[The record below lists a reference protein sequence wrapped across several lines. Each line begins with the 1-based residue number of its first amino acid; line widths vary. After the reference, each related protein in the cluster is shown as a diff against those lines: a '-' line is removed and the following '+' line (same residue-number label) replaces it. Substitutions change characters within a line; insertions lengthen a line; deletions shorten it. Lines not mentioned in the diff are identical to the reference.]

1 MERDRDQQLI
11 RRVAPAVSVLE
22 ISATA
27 LTAEQWQ
34 QVNALAQSLRP
45 GQALWLSGY
54 FAGFDRGVRGA
65 TADADYI
72 AAPQGALAGVPD
84 AGGAARTLT
93 ILYGSETG
101 NSTALAQT
109 LAEAARARGLQP
121 VVSDMADYKTRKLK
135 DEQTLIVITAT
146 HGEGDAPQS
155 ALAFFEF
162 MASRKAPK
170 LPDLKYAVLALG
182 DSTYARFCEA
192 GKQIDKRLAELG
204 ATQIEARVD
213 CDVDYDDPAAAWI
226 AAVVEKITP
235 AASAGAGVSLK
246 VSTQASAAPAT
257 TAYDKRRPFAATV
270 IDNLVL
276 TGRGSSKETRHV
288 ELSLEESG
296 LTFQP
301 GDALGV
307 IPRNDPA
314 IVEALLTSLS
324 LSADAPITLKDRATT
339 LGEALATDYEITLAT
354 PRIIDHWAKLSG
366 AAELEQLKEDGA
378 VDARTTFLRNH
389 HVIDVV
395 RRFPVGGIDAQT
407 FVAGLRPLQ
416 PRLYSIASS
425 QAAAPDE
432 VHLTVSTVRYDLHG
446 EPRCGVAS
454 GYFAHRAEPDT
465 TVPVYVQANPHFRL
479 ADDDTPI
486 VMIGAGTGVAPYR
499 AFMQER
505 EERGASGKSWLFF
518 GERNFHSDFLYQ
530 TEWQGLMK
538 DGVLSR
544 MSVAFSRDNA
554 SKTYVQHKL
563 REQARDVYAWLE
575 EGAHIYVCGDAA
587 NLAPDVHATL
597 SAIIQQESGRGRAA
611 ADEYLGTLQRE
622 HRYQL
627 DVY

>member
-1 MERDRDQQLI
+1 M
-11 RRVAPAVSVLE
+11 SVLE

-54 FAGFDRGVRGA
+54 FAGFDRGLRGVV
-65 TADADYI
+65 ADADYLP
-72 AAPQGALAGVPD
+72 APQGALAGLPD
-84 AGGAARTLT
+84 TGGAARALT
-93 ILYGSETG
+93 VLYGSETG
-101 NSTALAQT
+101 NSAALAQSF
-109 LAEAARARGLQP
+109 AEAARARGLQP

-155 ALAFFEF
+155 AMAFFEF

-170 LPDLKYAVLALG
+170 LPNLKYAVLALG
-182 DSTYARFCEA
+182 DSTYARYCEA
-192 GKQIDKRLAELG
+192 GRRIDRRLAELG
-204 ATQIEARVD
+204 ASQIEARVD
-213 CDVDYDDPAAAWI
+213 CDVDYDDPAATWI

-235 AASAGAGVSLK
+235 AASAGAGAVK
-246 VSTQASAAPAT
+246 VSTQASPAPVAT
-257 TAYDKRRPFAATV
+257 AFDKRRPFAATV

-276 TGRGSSKETRHV
+276 TGRGSSKETRHI

-314 IVEALLTSLS
+314 TVEALLTSLS
-324 LSADAPITLKDRATT
+324 LNADAPITLKDRATT
-339 LGEALATDYEITLAT
+339 LGEALANDYEITLAT

-366 AAELEQLKEDGA
+366 ASELEHLRQDGE
-378 VDARTTFLRNH
+378 VDARTAFLRSH

-446 EPRCGVAS
+446 EPRSGVAS
-454 GYFAHRAEPDT
+454 GYFADRAEPDV

-544 MSVAFSRDNA
+544 MSVAFSRDSA
-554 SKTYVQHKL
+554 TKTYVQHKL

-575 EGAHIYVCGDAA
+575 EGAHVYVCGDAA